1 VSSRLNTTT
10 VVTLVVFT
18 LIASALLYSAVGD
31 REMASMDDE
40 LASAGA
46 SLAAARESSV
56 DPSNGKAAP
65 IGDLVSGLERRLAE
79 NPDDGK
85 GWLLLAKSYDHLGDP
100 IRAASAYSR
109 ARELGFVDA
118 ALERLPATNA
128 MQPQSSA
135 IVRGR
140 VSVTA
145 DASGSYEPS
154 DTVFIVAKPAGS
166 GPAIPLA
173 VIRRTASDLP
183 FDFILSDKESMVAG
197 NSLSGASN
205 IVVVAKISETGDAM
219 SVRSGLKITSQIFS
233 PQDAPFLNLELGTA
247 GSSSVR
253 PNNEKIEQRE

>member
-1 VSSRLNTTT
+1 MVIA
-10 VVTLVVFT
+10 LVVFA

-31 REMASMDDE
+31 PEVTSVDDE

-46 SLAAARESSV
+46 RLAAARESSAN
-56 DPSNGKAAP
+56 PSNGKAAP
-65 IGDLVSGLERRLAE
+65 IGDLVSGLERRLAG

-100 IRAASAYSR
+100 TRASSAYSR

-118 ALERLPATNA
+118 ALESLPTTNT
-128 MQPQSSA
+128 MQAQSRA

-145 DASGSYEPS
+145 DASGLYEPS

-173 VIRRTASDLP
+173 VIRRTASELP
-183 FDFILSDKESMVAG
+183 FDFMLSDNESMVAG
-197 NSLSGASN
+197 NSLSGVSN
-205 IVVVAKISETGDAM
+205 IVVVAKISATGDAM
-219 SVRSGLKITSQIFS
+219 SVRSGLEITSQIIS
-233 PQDAPFLNLELGTA
+233 PQDAPFLSLELGAA
-247 GSSSVR
+247 GSSGVH
-253 PNNEKIEQRE
+253 PNNEEIEQRE